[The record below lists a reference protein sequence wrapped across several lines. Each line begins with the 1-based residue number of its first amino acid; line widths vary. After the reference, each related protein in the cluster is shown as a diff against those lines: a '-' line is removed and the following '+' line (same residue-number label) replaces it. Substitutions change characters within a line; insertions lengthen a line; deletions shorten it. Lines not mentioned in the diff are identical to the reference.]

1 MSNGLRPERA
11 AAASGTLP
19 HFPLSIFSL
28 ACGLALSGCSL
39 FMSRP
44 PAITEPINL
53 IAVMPLVRSEPHS
66 ATPSPEGPPLAP
78 DAERVVTAEV
88 YGVLSSSSRW
98 RFVPDLTV
106 APALAHLPASG
117 DLATRAQAL
126 GKAVGADAVLIGS
139 VFRFRERVGSEYG
152 ARQPAAVGFT
162 LQLISVSSGHLLWS
176 GTFDQA
182 QQSLSTNLF
191 NWWQF
196 WQGGPRWF
204 TAAEFAGI
212 GANRLLDN
220 LAEQLGW

>member
-1 MSNGLRPERA
+1 M
-11 AAASGTLP
+11 
-19 HFPLSIFSL
+19 
-28 ACGLALSGCSL
+28 SGCSL

-44 PAITEPINL
+44 AVITEPIKL
-53 IAVMPLVRSEPHS
+53 IAVMPLVRAEPRS
-66 ATPSPEGPPLAP
+66 ATPSPETPPLAP

-106 APALAHLPASG
+106 QPALAHLPSSG
-117 DLATRAQAL
+117 DPATRAQAL
-126 GKAVGADAVLIGS
+126 GKAVGADAVLTGS
-139 VFRFRERVGSEYG
+139 VFKFRERVGSEYG

-162 LQLISVSSGHLLWS
+162 LQLISVPSGRLLWS

-212 GANRLLDN
+212 GATRLLDN